1 MLKDKDGSRLFRKV
15 LIKVVFPDAIFPP
28 KTFVQHAGP
37 HQGYGSAGVDAMLMQ
52 IADHLDTLYPFW
64 EFRAVELK
72 PEGRTA
78 KYVFTFAGYRSSL
91 AAQAAADTGK
101 VFSGEIVEKTRQQG
115 FTDTLENS
123 TQDKPTES
131 TTLEPGTAESNTPTF
146 VGTPLHESAVQ
157 DEGSGFGPMM
167 AHCDDL

>member
-15 LIKVVFPDAIFPP
+15 FIKVVFPDAIFPP

-37 HQGYGSAGVDAMLMQ
+37 HQGFGPAGVDAMLMQ

-64 EFRAVELK
+64 EFRVVELA
-72 PEGRTA
+72 PQGRNA
-78 KYVFTFAGYRSSL
+78 KYVFTFAGYRAVPAPSP
-91 AAQAAADTGK
+91 A
-101 VFSGEIVEKTRQQG
+101 I
-115 FTDTLENS
+115 
-123 TQDKPTES
+123 QDKPTES

-167 AHCDDL
+167 THCDDL

>member
-78 KYVFTFAGYRSSL
+78 KYVFTFAGYRAVPAPSP
-91 AAQAAADTGK
+91 A
-101 VFSGEIVEKTRQQG
+101 I
-115 FTDTLENS
+115 
-123 TQDKPTES
+123 QDNPTES
-131 TTLEPGTAESNTPTF
+131 STLEPGSTEDITLTAIAEA
-146 VGTPLHESAVQ
+146 VGTTLQDLSTQVRES
-157 DEGSGFGPMM
+157 
-167 AHCDDL
+167 